1 MMKTYQ
7 RIVTYR
13 LLSAVA
19 AGMLV
24 ACGKA
29 NDGEIKIGH
38 VAPLTGSIAHM
49 GKQNENGAVLA
60 IEEINNPA

>member
-1 MMKTYQ
+1 MKTYQ
-7 RIVTYR
+7 RIFTYS

-29 NDGEIKIGH
+29 SDGEIKIGH

-49 GKQNENGAVLA
+49 
-60 IEEINNPA
+60 EIGRAHV